1 MRVVQQICTGFVFAV
16 AAATLAQP
24 ATAQTSQV
32 LSRSDLSAPI
42 QFDWSSIGTE
52 FSVHSSPLNVALGA
66 DLTMT
71 VSTATGSAMERRTQ
85 GQSWGGNFTHGEAL
99 LWTNSHTGPLT
110 FAFSQAIS
118 GFGSNIMQNQYG
130 SFIGTIRTFD
140 AGHNLL
146 GSFTVNGVANGNADG
161 TASFLGAQSTSGI
174 RYVELDVTTH
184 DFAINALSISVGDV
198 STVPEPASV
207 VLLAT
212 GLAAI
217 GLVGARRRRR
227 A

>member
-52 FSVHSSPLNVALGA
+52 LSVHSSPFNVALGA

-130 SFIGTIRTFD
+130 SFI
-140 AGHNLL
+140 AG
-146 GSFTVNGVANGNADG
+146 
-161 TASFLGAQSTSGI
+161 
-174 RYVELDVTTH
+174 
-184 DFAINALSISVGDV
+184 
-198 STVPEPASV
+198 V
-207 VLLAT
+207 VLRPAGS
-212 GLAAI
+212 GLT
-217 GLVGARRRRR
+217 
-227 A
+227 